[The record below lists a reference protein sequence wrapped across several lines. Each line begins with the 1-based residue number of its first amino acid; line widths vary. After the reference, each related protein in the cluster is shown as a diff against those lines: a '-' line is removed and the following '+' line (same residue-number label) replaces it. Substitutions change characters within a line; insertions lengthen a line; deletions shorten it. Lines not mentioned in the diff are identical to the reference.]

1 MGWGIIFNKD
11 IYLNRLRLD
20 SKGDLME
27 LIEYTNQSIVGIER
41 EIAMLVAS
49 TPKDIVLDVEEN
61 VLEYLDLKL
70 KEKHQLLKE
79 NVLLLERI
87 EMLLEYLDDNPEVDI
102 KTLNK

>member
-1 MGWGIIFNKD
+1 MGWGIIFNQD

-20 SKGDLME
+20 SKQDLIE
-27 LIEYTNQSIVGIER
+27 LIEDTNQFIADIER

-49 TPKDIVLDVEEN
+49 TPKDIVLDVGEN
-61 VLEYLDLKL
+61 VLEYLDLQL

-79 NVLLLERI
+79 NVLLLGRI
-87 EMLLEYLDDNPEVDI
+87 EMLLEYLDDNPDVDI